1 MATTSEIR
9 KGMCLEHNGQTY
21 IVVDFQHVK
30 PGKGNA
36 FVRTKLKNL
45 TNGKVVDHT
54 FPAGHK
60 IDDVRVERRNY
71 NYLYD
76 DERSLF
82 FMNKETYEQIDVLK
96 EMVDGVQFLKEGTE
110 VDILFHAEKEL
121 PLACSL
127 PQYIVLEVTE
137 VEPGAKGN
145 TATNTLTPAK
155 VETGAE
161 VRVPLFIKEG
171 DLIKIDTETGAY
183 VERMKKE

>member
-1 MATTSEIR
+1 VATTSDIR

-21 IVVDFQHVK
+21 IIIEFQHVK

-36 FVRTKLKNL
+36 FVRTKLRNL
-45 TNGKVVDHT
+45 TNGKVVDYT

-60 IDDVRVERRNY
+60 IEDVRVERRTY
-71 NYLYD
+71 QYLYD
-76 DERSLF
+76 DEERLY
-82 FMNKETYEQIDVLK
+82 FMNNETFNQIDVMK
-96 EMVDGVQFLKEGTE
+96 EMLDNVRFLKEGMDVE
-110 VDILFHAEKEL
+110 VLFHAEKEF

-127 PQYIVLEVTE
+127 PQYIILEITE

-145 TATNTLTPAK
+145 TATNTMTPAT

-171 DLIKIDTETGAY
+171 DLVRIDTETGAY
-183 VERMKKE
+183 MERMKK